1 MFVDS
6 CAFELATL
14 ALLLLQ
20 ILYRSV
26 GDRLSYRCELCLR
39 LGLLRCLQLC
49 FSLLHAE
56 HVTLVHKALV
66 SLHLL
71 EGDLAAKHLVCEFVL
86 GQFHELGCANIYLE
100 ARVTEHANLLATRAV
115 RRIRKEAAPAKI

>member
-26 GDRLSYRCELCLR
+26 GDRLSYRCELCL
-39 LGLLRCLQLC
+39 QLC

-66 SLHLL
+66 ILHLL